1 MGRAASEMG
10 SAKAGEVDFPM
21 IIKGVINATATA
33 AASMLGSAT
42 SISNLAQK
50 ASACAVKS
58 GYYGGDEASCAVVN
72 GCKWVAGMKVRS
84 ATLKGACS
92 VGPTPAPP
100 APSGGTAEKRNPTVV
115 FMEDMFKYLEGEP
128 RKLLL
133 AAFPDLSFLSGGMMS
148 DADIRTL
155 VQSIIYDDIVAIFD
169 LATTSGSSTTAI
181 FESVEKFM

>member
-1 MGRAASEMG
+1 MRVVAPYNVDKNCSDSLPASEMG

-84 ATLKGACS
+84 ASLKGACS
-92 VGPTPAPP
+92 VGPRP
-100 APSGGTAEKRNPTVV
+100 
-115 FMEDMFKYLEGEP
+115 Y
-128 RKLLL
+128 
-133 AAFPDLSFLSGGMMS
+133 
-148 DADIRTL
+148 
-155 VQSIIYDDIVAIFD
+155 
-169 LATTSGSSTTAI
+169 
-181 FESVEKFM
+181 